1 MKRNFIVDE
10 EINLNENDLLNTK
23 KYATTL
29 SKIVLNSPLNN
40 VFTIGLFGGWGSGK
54 SSITKTVQTE
64 LEQLDK
70 LKIKFIK
77 YDAWKY
83 ANDSFRRMLL
93 LQIQES
99 LKFTQTGLMEK
110 FYSNE
115 NRETKISTKFNVT
128 NFIISCLLVAVG
140 LIIVLSVNF
149 EARISI
155 ITALIIPF
163 LTLLSN
169 LFFKVF
175 DQVKISLQK
184 LNYFAPEQFEDCFK
198 QMVSKSLKHYNWIQK
213 TGLYISGEHF
223 IKDID
228 KLVIVIDN
236 IDRCHKELA
245 YSLLTDIKTFLGD
258 EKYNIVF
265 IIPVDDE
272 ALKKHIINTSRITDQ
287 SDGNIEAEEFLRK
300 FFNITL
306 RLKKLHAREIYDFTE
321 SLNKKYELNFNP
333 TTIGLKSKEYA
344 NNPRRII
351 QFFNNLS
358 SELNN
363 YDEEFVKQNEA
374 LICKFQVLK
383 EEFPDYYKLIS
394 ANPHLLNV
402 PDQKVNGKISKS
414 ETLKI
419 FLDKTRILTTDT
431 PFTILETILSNSK
444 GISKLPQE
452 VYGLID
458 NLQFKELN
466 DYIATHKEQYHDIL
480 KEITN
485 NLGTAYKRQ
494 LIETDFLTSV
504 ELLTSINSQFEIS
517 YSDNVLINENIQNF
531 YDRIIDKCPNIRNLI
546 FYSSCLASQNII
558 GLKNTIIQMV
568 TKNVVKEG
576 IVSKRYKAIFEVIL
590 SEYEDER
597 TLIELQKPFIEAF
610 AIDTSILKIDNFSE
624 PIIKRL
630 LSDEFIVYCVSR
642 IESVANDDFYYT
654 CLKKLLPRKEISKQT
669 VNILIQRIH
678 QVLPDFRGV
687 GKDEIIIKLK
697 EINELLTLIKFNLSS
712 DISQLQVLF
721 DKFNSSWRI
730 PNPNNPGNPKADIQK
745 NLITESLQN
754 NDDIDSLMDFYSNI
768 YRITLNN
775 ISVTDPLLKI
785 LSDTKNRPIVNKYLI
800 KLKKSIGLNPLF
812 DIIIEDKTYSEE
824 SFNLFQ
830 YAFTLKNKDNH
841 YLLSEDKLK
850 NKLLE
855 LLDYSLI
862 NDSKFYNFLE
872 RISDSDERIK
882 NALISLISIKDK
894 DSILKLTN
902 KLQALAIDSIKD
914 GEAIFSYEDNE
925 GFLKVIASSGKPIH
939 IKQLSRVLVRMIQK
953 EETLSSAISIIK
965 ELRNLSKKDSK
976 NIRSLLESFSENEK
990 YKTEIE
996 NAIEHIK
1003 AITEK

>member
-29 SKIVLNSPLNN
+29 RKIVLNSPLNN

-64 LEQLDK
+64 LEQHDK

-93 LQIQES
+93 LQIQEN
-99 LKFTQTGLMEK
+99 LKFTQTGLMQK
-110 FYSNE
+110 FYANE
-115 NRETKISTKFNVT
+115 SMETKLKTKFNVT
-128 NFIISCLLVAVG
+128 NFIISCCLLIIG
-140 LIIVLSVNF
+140 YLIVLSNNY
-149 EARISI
+149 ETKISI
-155 ITALIIPF
+155 TVALVIPF

-169 LFFKVF
+169 ILFKVF
-175 DQVKISLQK
+175 DQMKISIQQLH
-184 LNYFAPEQFEDCFK
+184 YFAPEQFEDCFK

-272 ALKKHIINTSRITDQ
+272 ALKKHIINTSRLTDQ

-306 RLKKLHAREIYDFTE
+306 RLKKLHAREIFDFTE

-333 TTIGLKSKEYA
+333 TTIGLISKEYA

-394 ANPHLLNV
+394 ANPHLLNA
-402 PDQKVNGKISKS
+402 PDPKVNDLINKI

-419 FLDKTRILTTDT
+419 FLEKTRILTSDT
-431 PFTILETILSNSK
+431 PFTILETILTNSK

-452 VYGLID
+452 VYSLID
-458 NLQFKELN
+458 NFQFKELN
-466 DYIATHKEQYHDIL
+466 DYIATHAEQYHDIL

-485 NLGTAYKRQ
+485 NLVTAYKRQ
-494 LIETDFLTSV
+494 LFNTDFLTTF
-504 ELLTSINSQFEIS
+504 ELLTSINSECEIG
-517 YSDNVLINENIQNF
+517 YPDNVLINENIQN
-531 YDRIIDKCPNIRNLI
+531 YYEIIIDKCPNIHNLI
-546 FYSSCLASQNII
+546 LYSISLKKQNISE
-558 GLKNTIIQMV
+558 LKNAIIELV
-568 TKNVVKEG
+568 SNNVVKETK
-576 IVSKRYKAIFEVIL
+576 VFKRYKDILGIIL
-590 SEYEDER
+590 SSYTDER
-597 TLIELQKPFIEAF
+597 SLIKLQKPFLETVKLESDFLNI
-610 AIDTSILKIDNFSE
+610 SSFSDLQ
-624 PIIKRL
+624 IKNL
-630 LSDEFIVYCVSR
+630 ISDEFVEYFINK
-642 IESVANDDFYYT
+642 IENVNGDDFYYT
-654 CLKKLLPRKEISKQT
+654 TLKKLLPRKELSNQT
-669 VNILIQRIH
+669 INFLIAKIDTK
-678 QVLPDFRGV
+678 LPDFRGV
-687 GKDEIIIKLK
+687 GKDDIIMNLK
-697 EINELLTLIKFNLSS
+697 EINELLTLTKNNLNS
-712 DISQLQVLF
+712 DTSQLQVLF

-745 NLITESLQN
+745 NLIIETLQN
-754 NDDIDSLMDFYSNI
+754 SNDIDTQMDFYSHI
-768 YRITLNN
+768 YRISLNN
-775 ISVTDPLLKI
+775 VSIIDPLMKI
-785 LSDTKNRPIVNKYLI
+785 LSDTKNRSIVNKYLV
-800 KLKKSIGLNPLF
+800 KLKKSLSLNPLF
-812 DIIIEDKTYSEE
+812 DIIVEDKTYSEE
-824 SFNLFQ
+824 SFILFEHV
-830 YAFTLKNKDNH
+830 FTYKNNKTN
-841 YLLSEDKLK
+841 YLLSEEKLK
-850 NKLLE
+850 KKLSE

-939 IKQLSRVLVRMIQK
+939 IKQLARVLVRMIQK

-1003 AITEK
+1003 TITEK